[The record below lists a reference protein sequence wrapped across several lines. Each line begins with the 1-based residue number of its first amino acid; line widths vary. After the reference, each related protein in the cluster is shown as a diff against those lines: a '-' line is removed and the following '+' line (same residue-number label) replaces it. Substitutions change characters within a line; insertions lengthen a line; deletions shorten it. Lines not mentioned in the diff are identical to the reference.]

1 MLLIGLTGGIGS
13 GKTAVSDR
21 FAALGVPI
29 IDTDQLS
36 RELVAPGEP
45 ALGEIRAD
53 FGPEILTDT
62 GELDRP
68 ALRRRVFADP
78 AARRRLEAILH
89 PRIREAMLARVR
101 SLNAPYVILVIP
113 LLLETGQQDLV
124 DRILVV
130 DTSPEAQRARVRQ
143 RDGLEDDQIDQML
156 AAQIDRNTRLA
167 AADDLIRNDA
177 DLHTLDH
184 AVARLH
190 AKYLALSA
198 SS

>member
-89 PRIREAMLARVR
+89 PRIRKAMLARAR
-101 SLNAPYVILVIP
+101 NLNAPYVILVIP

>member
-89 PRIREAMLARVR
+89 PRIREAMLARAR